1 MKRHLI
7 ALGILMFCVTSAA
20 AEPSLIGHLA
30 RGDGKAVVRIEPC
43 GSELCA
49 VNTWI
54 LPGTKDEH
62 VGDRLIMNVQ
72 KESAT
77 AYSGTANDPQRNLSY
92 SLRIDVADQKM
103 TTRGCVLLGL
113 LCRDMAWSRVT
124 PPR

>member
-20 AEPSLIGHLA
+20 AEPSLTGHWA

-54 LPGTKDEH
+54 LPNTKDEH

-72 KESAT
+72 KEGAT

-92 SLRIDVADQKM
+92 SLRIDIADQKM

-113 LCRDMAWSRVT
+113 LCKDMAWSRVA